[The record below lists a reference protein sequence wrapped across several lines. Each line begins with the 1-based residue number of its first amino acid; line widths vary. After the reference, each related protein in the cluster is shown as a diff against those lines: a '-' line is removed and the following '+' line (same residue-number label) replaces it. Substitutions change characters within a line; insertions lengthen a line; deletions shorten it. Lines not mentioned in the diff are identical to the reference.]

1 MKMKNFLVSGLVAG
15 LIFCL
20 HSCESNSDNLEPD
33 PVEVE
38 NPVIN
43 KAVFSG
49 FVQKGPFSNGS
60 SVTILELNE
69 NLDQTGKTYFTTIS
83 DNLGSFE
90 QKNIDLV
97 SNFVSLKADGYY
109 FNEVSGE
116 TSTGQITL
124 YALVDIEDV
133 NSANVNVLT
142 HLARAR
148 IEYLVQQG
156 GALSFMEAKQ
166 QAQKEVLAVFGISTV
181 ESANFESLDLTN
193 NASLLA
199 ISSILQGPL
208 STGDMAGL
216 MADIITDIR
225 ADGKL
230 DNMALI
236 TKLVHNAQDIS
247 SSTVRNN
254 LMTKYTELGMN
265 TSIPDFASNVR
276 LFIDS
281 KTDPSAVITYPE
293 NGGFGANILSDAVT
307 SVIKSPHYTAPYYS
321 MKADVPLGMSLKI
334 VMNDQ
339 NRYGTAGSLW
349 IMPDD
354 YFTSGWHI
362 GLRDQYSYTEEFSVM
377 KSGVPNDLKIGF
389 PTGIVYEADRDYIII
404 EYYENGS
411 ITPTK
416 VKKLYLVEP

>member
-1 MKMKNFLVSGLVAG
+1 MKTKNFLVSGLIAG

-20 HSCESNSDNLEPD
+20 HSCESNADNLETEP
-33 PVEVE
+33 PAEVE

-49 FVQKGPFSNGS
+49 YVQKGPFINGS
-60 SVTILELNE
+60 SVTISELNE

-83 DNLGSFE
+83 DNTGGFE

-97 SNFVSLKADGYY
+97 SNYVLLKADGYF
-109 FNEVSGE
+109 FNEVSGK

-124 YALVDIEDV
+124 YALVDIEDI

-142 HLARAR
+142 HLTRAR
-148 IEYLVQQG
+148 IEYLVQQE
-156 GALSFMEAKQ
+156 ALSFPQAKR
-166 QAQKEVLAVFGISTV
+166 QAQKEVLAIFGISTV
-181 ESANFESLDLTN
+181 ESTSFESLDLTN
-193 NASLLA
+193 NAYLLA
-199 ISSILQGPL
+199 ISSILQGSLP
-208 STGDMAGL
+208 TGDMAGL

-225 ADGKL
+225 TDGKL

-236 TKLVHNAQDIS
+236 TKLVNNAEALS

-254 LMTKYTELGMN
+254 LTAKYIELGMS
-265 TSIPDFASNVR
+265 TSIPDFESNVR
-276 LFIDS
+276 SFIDS
-281 KTDPSAVITYPE
+281 KTDPSAVITYPD
-293 NGGFGANILSDAVT
+293 NGEYGINFLSDAVT
-307 SVIKSPHYTAPYYS
+307 SVKQMDYYDLPNYS
-321 MKADVPLGMSLKI
+321 MKADVPLGKSLKI
-334 VMNDQ
+334 VINDQ
-339 NRYGTAGSLW
+339 NRIGGSGSMW